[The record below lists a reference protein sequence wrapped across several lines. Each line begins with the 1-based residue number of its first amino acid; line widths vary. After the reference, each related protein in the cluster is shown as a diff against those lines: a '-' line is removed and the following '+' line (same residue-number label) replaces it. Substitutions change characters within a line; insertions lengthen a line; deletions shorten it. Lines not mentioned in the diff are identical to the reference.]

1 MVELITLAGRDANIN
16 LAMQNQ
22 GRRFDVLDE
31 CDWRMFGKVIELV
44 PGFALEVIRQKTR
57 DVGSAGKA
65 PEISDARANHG
76 SLETIRMRNHPARH
90 EAAIAPPHHGEMI
103 GVGNTHRDH
112 LI

>member
-1 MVELITLAGRDANIN
+1 MVELITLAGRDANIS

-31 CDWRMFGKVIELV
+31 CDRRMSGKVIELV

-65 PEISDARANHG
+65 PEIRDACADHCG
-76 SLETIRMRNHPARH
+76 LETVRMRDHPARH
-90 EAAIAPPHHGEMI
+90 EAAIAPTHHG
-103 GVGNTHRDH
+103 
-112 LI
+112 